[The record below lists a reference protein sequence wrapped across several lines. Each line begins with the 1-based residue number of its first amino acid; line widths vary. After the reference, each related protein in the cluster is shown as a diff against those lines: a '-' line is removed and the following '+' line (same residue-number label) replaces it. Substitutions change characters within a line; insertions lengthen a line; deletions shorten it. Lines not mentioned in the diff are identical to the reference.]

1 MKMSEKRDKIV
12 HIAFTENELKEIDKY
27 RKEFN
32 TTRSNFIRNAI
43 TEKIRRI
50 KNPNIYNG
58 IGSINKEVLEKLL
71 KNQEKQEN
79 YSKIISKKLEILGQ
93 IQTNL
98 SLLREE
104 RKNLVKEEQIIIKLL
119 KDHEKLKPLKIIEL
133 SKLPSNIVYDVI
145 SNDKIFSITMNGEL
159 KLNDDND

>member
-1 MKMSEKRDKIV
+1 MKMSEKRNKIV

-58 IGSINKEVLEKLL
+58 IGSINKEVLDKLL
-71 KNQEKQEN
+71 RNQEKQEN

-93 IQTNL
+93 IRTNL

-133 SKLPSNIVYDVI
+133 SKLPSNIIYDVI
-145 SNDKIFSITMNGEL
+145 SNDKLFGMTMNGEV
-159 KLNDDND
+159 KLIDND

>member
-1 MKMSEKRDKIV
+1 MKMSEKRDKTV
-12 HIAFTENELKEIDKY
+12 HIAFTENELEEIDKY

-43 TEKIRRI
+43 TEKIRSI

-58 IGSINKEVLEKLL
+58 IGSINQELLEKLL
-71 KNQEKQEN
+71 RNQEKQEN
-79 YSKIISKKLEILGQ
+79 YSKIISKKVEILDK
-93 IQTNL
+93 ILANL
-98 SLLREE
+98 TLLREE

-119 KDHEKLKPLKIIEL
+119 KDHKKLKPLKIIEL

-159 KLNDDND
+159 KLND